1 MLVHALKA
9 CHNDNLPLV
18 QSLPHT
24 IGGDVL
30 DARLGVIA
38 IGDDADLGAGEADG
52 GLPRAWMAM
61 AMRAMEICS
70 PVARSMSI
78 SRAGG
83 CSLISR
89 ASSMSS
95 SVVSPR
101 ALTTTMTSL
110 PACLARMARRAAAM
124 IRSAV
129 ATLLPP
135 NFWTTEARYASPA
148 RSFVDTETMKA

>member
-1 MLVHALKA
+1 MRALVWVLSVTMPTWAPVKLMA
-9 CHNDNLPLV
+9 CSPSV
-18 QSLPHT
+18 
-24 IGGDVL
+24 
-30 DARLGVIA
+30 
-38 IGDDADLGAGEADG
+38 
-52 GLPRAWMAM
+52 WMAM

-83 CSLISR
+83 WSLISR
-89 ASSMSS
+89 ASSIRS

-101 ALTTTMTSL
+101 ALTTTMTWL

-124 IRSAV
+124 MRSAV

-135 NFWTTEARYASPA
+135 NFCTTRGMCLVPRPLFLAGRAGA
-148 RSFVDTETMKA
+148 AV

>member
-1 MLVHALKA
+1 MRAVEMFLMRALVW
-9 CHNDNLPLV
+9 
-18 QSLPHT
+18 
-24 IGGDVL
+24 VL
-30 DARLGVIA
+30 SVTMPTWAPVKLM
-38 IGDDADLGAGEADG
+38 AGS
-52 GLPRAWMAM
+52 PSVWMAM
-61 AMRAMEICS
+61 AIRAMEICS

-83 CSLISR
+83 CSLISW
-89 ASSMSS
+89 ASSISS

-101 ALTTTMTSL
+101 ALTTTMTWL

-135 NFWTTEARYASPA
+135 NFCTTRRNAAPPGTKGDDERHLSGGV
-148 RSFVDTETMKA
+148 RS